1 MENLETEDLKNKV
14 KEKILM
20 ENNKHVQDKIAEAFE
35 KISTLSSETG
45 VIMQQLSI
53 EPEHF
58 LDEDFKKKLE
68 DSFEI
73 ISAEVDKLQDIEN
86 SLRRELIPVSQFEV
100 EDSPWLHN

>member
-1 MENLETEDLKNKV
+1 MDNLEIEDLKSNIK
-14 KEKILM
+14 KRILM
-20 ENNKHVQDKIAEAFE
+20 EKNKHIQNKIRETFE

-45 VIMQQLSI
+45 AIMQHLTI

-58 LDEDFKKKLE
+58 LDEDFKKRLE